1 MTKDVIIEISGI
13 QASRLEGEVGEKE
26 DDLVVVMP
34 ASYYYRNGKHYIL
47 YDEIVEGS
55 SIGIKNKL
63 KITGTEQVDMM
74 KSGATNAHMVF
85 EHRKKTETYYQT
97 PYGQMLVSFYTTSMN
112 INVEEDTINVRINY
126 EMDVDHQPFA
136 DCTIQ
141 INIYSKENA
150 NLGLQ
155 LKKSYESLDI

>member
-13 QASRLEGEVGEKE
+13 QESRLEGEVGEKE

-34 ASYYYRNGKHYIL
+34 ATYYYRNGKHYIL
-47 YDEIVEGS
+47 YDEVVEGS
-55 SIGIKNKL
+55 PIGIKNKL

-85 EHRKKTETYYQT
+85 EHRKKTETFYQT
-97 PYGQMLVSFYTTSMN
+97 PYGQMLVSFYTTAMN
-112 INVEEDTINVRINY
+112 VKVEESKINVRINY

-136 DCTIQ
+136 DCVIQ
-141 INIYSKENA
+141 INVHSKENA
-150 NLGLQ
+150 DFEL
-155 LKKSYESLDI
+155 